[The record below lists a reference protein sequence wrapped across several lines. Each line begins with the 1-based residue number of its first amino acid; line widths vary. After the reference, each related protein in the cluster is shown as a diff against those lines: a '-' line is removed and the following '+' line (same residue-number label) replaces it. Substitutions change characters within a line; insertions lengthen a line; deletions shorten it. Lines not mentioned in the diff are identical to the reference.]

1 MNTIWAPWR
10 AEYIVGAKPEGCIF
24 CDAHKAGDKLLITQS
39 ATCLAIMN
47 RFPYTSGHCMIAPKR
62 HLGDVTALSADESA
76 EMDHLMKALV
86 TAIRKIMN
94 PEGFN
99 IGMNIGSVA
108 GAGIEDHVHLH
119 IVPRWK
125 GDTNFLPV
133 IGEVRLVSQHLET
146 TLAKIKEA
154 LG

>member
-10 AEYIVGAKPEGCIF
+10 AEYIVGSKPSGCIF
-24 CDAHKAGDKLLITQS
+24 CDAHNSGDKLLITEGT
-39 ATCLAIMN
+39 TCLAIMN
-47 RFPYTSGHCMIAPKR
+47 RFPYTSGHCLIAPHR
-62 HLGDVTALSADESA
+62 HVGDITALSADESA
-76 EMDHLMKALV
+76 EMDRLMKMLV
-86 TAIRKIMN
+86 AAIRKIMK
-94 PEGFN
+94 PDGFN

-108 GAGIEDHVHLH
+108 GAGIEDHLHLH

-133 IGEVRLVSQHLET
+133 IGEVHLASQHLET
-146 TLAKIKEA
+146 TLAKIKES